1 MQKVLGVIFADSHYA
16 NANELT
22 TVRPLG
28 ALPIGG
34 RYRIIDFTL
43 SNMVN
48 SGMINVA
55 VVTQN
60 NYHSLMGHL
69 GSGKPWNLARHRYG
83 LTLFP
88 PFSNL
93 TSTGSDSRIDVLYGI
108 LDYFKRSSQSDV
120 LLAESNLLTNHL
132 ITPIYEKHVSS
143 GADIT
148 LVYQKLDG
156 STPSGYETYVYTDDD
171 GNVTGL
177 DIGDN
182 LGNTDKKYIGYVI
195 VNKQVLIN
203 IVEQSKIRGKKG
215 YLTNLIS
222 RNIGKL
228 KIKAVELDGY
238 AKLISNVKE
247 YYDASMDILNK
258 EIRDEL
264 FSQDHPIYTKDK
276 NTTPTKYEKDAVVT
290 NSFVADGCIING
302 EVENSIISRS
312 VVIKKGTK
320 ISNSIIM
327 QQCDIGENV
336 HLKNVII
343 DKKVIVRDNK
353 ELVGEPNYL
362 VIVGKG
368 KVI

>member
-1 MQKVLGVIFADSHYA
+1 MFIANRLNLILLLLFSFLVSLPVSSFAQYTNFRLIEHREGDEPKPQAILWSKEKALALIYY
-16 NANELT
+16 NEEH
-22 TVRPLG
+22 
-28 ALPIGG
+28 
-34 RYRIIDFTL
+34 
-43 SNMVN
+43 
-48 SGMINVA
+48 INV
-55 VVTQN
+55 VDGV
-60 NYHSLMGHL
+60 
-69 GSGKPWNLARHRYG
+69 
-83 LTLFP
+83 
-88 PFSNL
+88 
-93 TSTGSDSRIDVLYGI
+93 RID
-108 LDYFKRSSQSDV
+108 KEWR
-120 LLAESNLLTNHL
+120 
-132 ITPIYEKHVSS
+132 
-143 GADIT
+143 
-148 LVYQKLDG
+148 
-156 STPSGYETYVYTDDD
+156 
-171 GNVTGL
+171 
-177 DIGDN
+177 
-182 LGNTDKKYIGYVI
+182 
-195 VNKQVLIN
+195 
-203 IVEQSKIRGKKG
+203 
-215 YLTNLIS
+215 
-222 RNIGKL
+222 
-228 KIKAVELDGY
+228 
-238 AKLISNVKE
+238 VKE
-247 YYDASMDILNK
+247 IKK